1 MFPAGRTGSSR
12 YTGRDGSSV
21 FSRSATAMRLLL
33 YYDVKDREPVEIIPF
48 DRDTDRWGDIWSV
61 FVPGVRPGQLYH
73 FQADGPFDPE
83 DDLFRRALRSVS
95 HCYSGCGAGEIL
107 GVSLAVGV
115 LALPTAGVAAVTFTF
130 AYVFGLALTVGPLV
144 QDRVPFRTA
153 MKDGVVSETASI
165 VVMELVAIGVD
176 LALARDA
183 GMDEPLFWSSLA
195 VSLTLGLI
203 AATPVNA
210 WLIARGV
217 KAGMHDPREMA
228 AHAA

>member
-1 MFPAGRTGSSR
+1 MLEPIRDFISQPAFLIVWGASVAIAIGVLVWDLATKNPAIKGLMRVVWLLTVAYSGLLGLAIYFYSGR
-12 YTGRDGSSV
+12 
-21 FSRSATAMRLLL
+21 AQ
-33 YYDVKDREPVEIIPF
+33 I
-48 DRDTDRWGDIWSV
+48 
-61 FVPGVRPGQLYH
+61 
-73 FQADGPFDPE
+73 PE